1 MYRLSV
7 TIIPHIKL
15 GMFHINNNLSIFK
28 TKKTIFCSFRKT
40 TLSFRI
46 NKATAAVRSVW
57 RRGLIRRISLA
68 TPDALCIWLASEKG
82 ARHCC
87 TRDGLSGKWRVQ
99 KEKGFPNKAA
109 ASTTH
114 PCKKNWVRLSRDY
127 ARWGGQENENKRS
140 QFKTRLNS
148 NLSTFIVL
156 KETINNRT

>member
-1 MYRLSV
+1 MGGRKQFFALSGKRLYLFES
-7 TIIPHIKL
+7 TKQL
-15 GMFHINNNLSIFK
+15 LLCGQFEGEGLSDE
-28 TKKTIFCSFRKT
+28 SHW
-40 TLSFRI
+40 LLLM
-46 NKATAAVRSVW
+46 RSA
-57 RRGLIRRISLA
+57 S
-68 TPDALCIWLASEKG
+68 DWLVKKG

-114 PCKKNWVRLSRDY
+114 PCKKNRVRLSRDY

-148 NLSTFIVL
+148 NLSIKLLTYVTEQQL
-156 KETINNRT
+156 VGVGGVPTICY

>member
-1 MYRLSV
+1 M
-7 TIIPHIKL
+7 
-15 GMFHINNNLSIFK
+15 
-28 TKKTIFCSFRKT
+28 
-40 TLSFRI
+40 
-46 NKATAAVRSVW
+46 RSVW

-99 KEKGFPNKAA
+99 KEKGFQNKAA

-114 PCKKNWVRLSRDY
+114 PCKKNLVFLSRDY

-148 NLSTFIVL
+148 NLSNWIKKESLAFHMQAGNAPARVRKCAGSSEPWLPMWWTLILHTKTPNQL
-156 KETINNRT
+156 KWTILINYCVWTG

>member
-1 MYRLSV
+1 M
-7 TIIPHIKL
+7 
-15 GMFHINNNLSIFK
+15 
-28 TKKTIFCSFRKT
+28 
-40 TLSFRI
+40 
-46 NKATAAVRSVW
+46 RSVW

-87 TRDGLSGKWRVQ
+87 TRNGLSGKWRVQ

-114 PCKKNWVRLSRDY
+114 PCKKNRVRLSRDY

-148 NLSTFIVL
+148 NLSN
-156 KETINNRT
+156 KNNRWGHKCIIISICDPLKHKMDYSLLIMHQYVWENLSEWIGLRQL

>member
-1 MYRLSV
+1 M
-7 TIIPHIKL
+7 
-15 GMFHINNNLSIFK
+15 GGWE
-28 TKKTIFCSFRKT
+28 KTIFCSFRKT
-40 TLSFRI
+40 SFSFRI

-114 PCKKNWVRLSRDY
+114 PCKKNRVRLSRDY

-148 NLSTFIVL
+148 NLSIKLLTYVTEQQL
-156 KETINNRT
+156 VGVGGVPTICY